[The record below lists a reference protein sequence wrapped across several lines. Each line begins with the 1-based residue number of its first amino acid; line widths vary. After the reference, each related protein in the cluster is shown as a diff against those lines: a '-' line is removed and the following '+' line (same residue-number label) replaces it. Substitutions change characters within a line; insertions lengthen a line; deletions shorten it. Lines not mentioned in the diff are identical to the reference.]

1 MSSIELFISWSIGII
16 LIIMFLYATYYFRKS
31 EQKIYDKI
39 VADRVDTL
47 KILRQLKGDILKKND
62 EIRESKLDNAAGVG
76 SAAGVRVG
84 LIMGVD
90 IVNSYI
96 RKLDDTENDE
106 VTVETNVMQM
116 YKPNKNKH
124 IYDFDTVSFA
134 GRRALFPNF

>member
-124 IYDFDTVSFA
+124 IYDFDTVS
-134 GRRALFPNF
+134 RAMFGEDVK